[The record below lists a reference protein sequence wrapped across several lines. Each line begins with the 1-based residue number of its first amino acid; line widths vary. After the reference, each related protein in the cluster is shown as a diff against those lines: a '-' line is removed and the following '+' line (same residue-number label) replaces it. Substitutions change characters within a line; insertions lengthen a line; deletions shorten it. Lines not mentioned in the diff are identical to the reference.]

1 MGRILYLLVAA
12 SLLLAGCASVPWARD
27 DATPEPIQVADGSA
41 DRAALNAR
49 VYDAVVRQATR
60 LFHRRDVIAGFRA
73 HAATLRDTVVAR
85 PDEAGL
91 YAGLSTL
98 LERLDDD
105 HSYVTSPG
113 SRVRHDALRAGTAVA
128 DTGLRTQLVGETYF
142 VSTVRPD
149 SPAAGAGVLPGW
161 RLVDIDGVPTALAA
175 PPADGVRRTLRL
187 LDEHDRE
194 HLLAL
199 TPRMMPPLPRHEL
212 RRLDGGIAHL
222 RFEAFDRETHRWLL
236 EQMDAL
242 EEARPRGIVLDLR
255 GNGGGHGG
263 MATVTH
269 AFFHPG
275 TQPLLTLQR
284 RFFRQTYV
292 AGPMPHHRGEPMV
305 VLVGPTT
312 ASMAEILAARLQET
326 GRALVV
332 GQRTRGAVVAT
343 RGIDLPDGGLL
354 HLGMFGLTT
363 AGGQALEKRGVLPD
377 VEVDLDWQ
385 AVREGGDPV
394 LDAALEKLATL
405 MP

>member
-1 MGRILYLLVAA
+1 MGRILHLLVAA

-27 DATPEPIQVADGSA
+27 DATPEPAQVTDGSA
-41 DRAALNAR
+41 ERAALNAR
-49 VYDAVVRQATR
+49 VYDAVVRHVVR
-60 LFHRRDVIAGFRA
+60 RFHRREAISDFRA
-73 HAATLRDTVVAR
+73 HAAAQRDAVVAQ

-199 TPRMMPPLPRHEL
+199 TARMMPPLPRHTA
-212 RRLDGGIAHL
+212 RRLDGDIAYL
-222 RFEAFDRETHRWLL
+222 WFEGFDRETYRWME

-242 EEARPRGIVLDLR
+242 AASPPRGIVLDLR
-255 GNGGGHGG
+255 GNVGGHGG
-263 MATVTH
+263 MATMTH
-269 AFFHPG
+269 AWFHPDE
-275 TQPLLTLQR
+275 QPLVTLHHRFIR
-284 RFFRQTYV
+284 RTYV
-292 AGPMPHHRGEPMV
+292 AGPMPHHRNEPMV

-312 ASMAEILAARLQET
+312 ASMAELMAARMQET
-326 GRALVV
+326 GRALVI
-332 GQRTRGAVVAT
+332 GQRTRGAAVGT
-343 RGIDLPDGGLL
+343 HGIDLPDGGLL
-354 HLGMFGLTT
+354 YIGMLGVTT
-363 AGGQALEKRGVLPD
+363 AGGQVLEKVGMRPD
-377 VEVDLDWQ
+377 IEIDMDWQ
-385 AVREGGDPV
+385 AVREGRDPV
-394 LDAALEKLATL
+394 LDVAPEELATL
-405 MP
+405 MQ